1 MRILL
6 AALAATVAAA
16 TPAAK
21 IQAGIQP
28 FGAVEV
34 NGALWVALISD
45 SKVAK
50 IDPATNRVVARV
62 KTGFGP
68 FAVAYGAGSL
78 WTANSQSGT
87 VTRIDPRKNK
97 VLKTIKVGG
106 RPYDI
111 AFGAGAIWV
120 GNNGGTVNRINP
132 KANKLVK
139 TIKAGSEPNG
149 IVFAFGAV
157 WTGDRLGNKLLK
169 IDPATNKIT
178 ATLKLDA
185 PDWVTPDENALWV
198 SEETGSVVRVDPASL
213 QVTATVKVG
222 ANPLHSAVVDGDLW
236 VPNLDDSTISVV
248 DRGTGKLKD
257 TFPGPAGA
265 IAITRAA
272 GDVWVSG
279 STGTEVWRF
288 RPSG

>member
-6 AALAATVAAA
+6 ATLVATLGAA
-16 TPAAK
+16 TPSAK

-28 FGAVEV
+28 FGSVEV
-34 NGALWVALISD
+34 NGSLWVTLIGD
-45 SKVAK
+45 AKLAK
-50 IDPATNRVVARV
+50 IDPATNKVVARV

-78 WTANSQSGT
+78 WTANSSNGT
-87 VTRIDPRKNK
+87 VTRIDPKKNK
-97 VLKTIKVGG
+97 VLKTIRVGG
-106 RPYDI
+106 RPHDI
-111 AFGAGAIWV
+111 AFGAGAVWV

-132 KANKLVK
+132 KTNRLVK
-139 TIKAGSEPNG
+139 TIKAGTEPNG
-149 IVFAFGAV
+149 IVFAFGAI

-169 IDPATNKIT
+169 IDPATNKISGS
-178 ATLKLDA
+178 LKLDA

-198 SEETGSVVRVDPASL
+198 SEETGSVVRIDPASL

-222 ANPLHSAVVDGDLW
+222 ANPLHSAIVGGDLW

-248 DRGTGKLKD
+248 GRSAGKLKN
-257 TFPGPAGA
+257 TFPGPSGA
-265 IAITRAA
+265 IAISSAA

-279 STGTEVWRF
+279 STGVEVWRF
-288 RPSG
+288 SP

>member
-6 AALAATVAAA
+6 AALVATLGAAA
-16 TPAAK
+16 PSAK
-21 IQAGIQP
+21 IQTGIQP
-28 FGAVEV
+28 FGSVEV
-34 NGALWVALISD
+34 RGALWVTLIGD
-45 SKVAK
+45 AKVAK
-50 IDPATNRVVARV
+50 IDPATNKVVARV

-68 FAVAYGAGSL
+68 FAVAYGANSL

-97 VLKTIKVGG
+97 ALRTIKVGG

-111 AFGAGAIWV
+111 AFGAGSVWV

-132 KANKLVK
+132 KTNKLVK
-139 TIKAGSEPNG
+139 TIKAGTEPNG
-149 IVFAFGAV
+149 IAFAFGAI
-157 WTGDRLGNKLLK
+157 WTGDRLGNQLLK
-169 IDPATNKIT
+169 IDPTTNKISGR
-178 ATLKLDA
+178 LSLDA

-198 SEETGSVVRVDPASL
+198 SEESGSVVRVDPASL

-222 ANPLHSAVVDGDLW
+222 ANPLHSAIVGGDLW

-248 DRGTGKLKD
+248 DRGAAKLKD

-265 IAITRAA
+265 IAISNAT

-279 STGTEVWRF
+279 SNGTEVWRF
-288 RPSG
+288 SP